1 MLSPSTVTASTS
13 GLSRAPLQT
22 GHGISRRYSA
32 TRCALP
38 VGLRLEVLALDVRDD
53 ALEARRVLHL
63 AAVAVLPLDRDLEV
77 VAPQHRLLDVI
88 AQFAP
93 RGVEREVQV
102 AREAVE
108 KLLEVVEEPLPGA
121 RPRQDRAVGDA
132 DRVVGDEQVGVH
144 RHARP
149 ESRALGAG
157 AERCVERERARLD
170 LGELDGVAVR
180 AGQLLGEGAPRGI
193 PGLVDDVDR
202 DEAVGQAQRRLERVG
217 EAREDVLAGDESV
230 DDDRDVVLE
239 LLLEDRRVAELDLLA
254 IDDRA
259 RVAARGEILE
269 QVDELALLLRDHR
282 AHDLVARARLERHE
296 LVGDLLH
303 GLLLDALT
311 AFGAVRYSDA
321 RPQQS
326 HVVVDLGDRADRG
339 PRVAVGGLLVD
350 GDRRTQSFDEV
361 HVGPVDLAEELP
373 GVGGERLD
381 VAALALGEDGVEG
394 EARLAGPRQPG
405 EHDERVA
412 RDVQVDVAQVVH
424 ARASNAQHAR
434 GAG

>member
-1 MLSPSTVTASTS
+1 M
-13 GLSRAPLQT
+13 
-22 GHGISRRYSA
+22 
-32 TRCALP
+32 
-38 VGLRLEVLALDVRDD
+38 
-53 ALEARRVLHL
+53 
-63 AAVAVLPLDRDLEV
+63 
-77 VAPQHRLLDVI
+77 
-88 AQFAP
+88 
-93 RGVEREVQV
+93 
-102 AREAVE
+102 
-108 KLLEVVEEPLPGA
+108 
-121 RPRQDRAVGDA
+121 
-132 DRVVGDEQVGVH
+132 
-144 RHARP
+144 
-149 ESRALGAG
+149 
-157 AERCVERERARLD
+157 
-170 LGELDGVAVR
+170 AVR

-202 DEAVGQAQRRLERVG
+202 DEAVGQAQRRLERIG
-217 EAREDVLAGDESV
+217 EAREDVIAGDESV

-239 LLLEDRRVAELDLLA
+239 LLLEGRRVVELDLLA

-326 HVVVDLGDRADRG
+326 HVVVDLGYRADRG

-373 GVGGERLD
+373 GVGGERLH

-394 EARLAGPRQPG
+394 EARLAGSREPG

-424 ARASNAQHAR
+424 AGASNAQHAR
-434 GAG
+434 GVG